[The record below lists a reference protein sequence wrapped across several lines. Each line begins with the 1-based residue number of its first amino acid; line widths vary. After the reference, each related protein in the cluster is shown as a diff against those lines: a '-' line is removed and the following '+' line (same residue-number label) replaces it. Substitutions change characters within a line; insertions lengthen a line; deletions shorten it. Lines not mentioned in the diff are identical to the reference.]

1 MAGHA
6 RNGRRALSRIWRQL
20 WHYSGR
26 HRYIMVT
33 LPAVL
38 LLHVALDVYIPYL
51 IGDMMDYG
59 IYSADAAVITG
70 QGLRLALVGVAM
82 MLTGLT
88 LSRLIAVWSGGV
100 TENLRNALF
109 ARVHQLPLADTDT
122 YGTASILTRLS
133 TDMNYIRQGLG
144 LCHSLL
150 RSPLMV
156 SITVLVTVTVYPQVA
171 WIFLLGAGGLA
182 LVGALVVRFT
192 LRHYRRMFQCYD
204 DLNELLEE
212 NIAGQK
218 TVKAFARE
226 AEAEA
231 LFRQRAASLRR
242 ETMLAQGGAMLNEPM
257 LNTVMYACI
266 LLIILVSARSIVAG
280 DMQAGDFFCLIV
292 YATQILYQIAM
303 LTLII
308 VPILNSRVA
317 MDRVLDIINLAP
329 SMAEGGEDSAVLG
342 DYSLSLRDVSLSY
355 QAATTNRPPEEG
367 KGSFALQGISLDIR
381 PGEFLGI
388 IGASGAGKTSLVSL
402 LLRLYDSTSGQIL
415 LGGRDLRSFSLA
427 SLRRLMG
434 FVPQRSLLFTGT
446 IADNLRWGNEHAT
459 AEEIVKAATLA
470 GANDF
475 IMKLPQG
482 YDTQLSQGGL
492 TLSGGQRQRL
502 CIARA
507 LVKKPKLLILDDSL
521 SALDNATEAAVMQSL
536 RGLEGTT
543 VLLVSQRISSVRQAD
558 RILVLEEGRAAG
570 LGTHAELL
578 ATSSIYREI
587 YDTQRRTMA

>member
-1 MAGHA
+1 
-6 RNGRRALSRIWRQL
+6 LSRIWRQL
-20 WHYSGR
+20 WRYSGR
-26 HRYIMVT
+26 HRYIMLA

-38 LLHVALDVYIPYL
+38 LLHVTLDVYIPYL
-51 IGDMMDYG
+51 IGDMMDSGVY
-59 IYSADAAVITG
+59 ADDAAVVMG
-70 QGLRLALVGVAM
+70 QGLRLALVGAAM
-82 MLTGLT
+82 MLTGLA

-109 ARVHQLPLADTDT
+109 ARVHQLALADTDT
-122 YGTASILTRLS
+122 CGTASILTRLS
-133 TDMNYIRQGLG
+133 TDMNYIRKGLG
-144 LCHSLL
+144 MCHSLL

-156 SITVLVTVTVYPQVA
+156 TITVLVTLTAYPQAA

-192 LRHYRRMFQCYD
+192 LRHYRRMFHCYD

-226 AEAEA
+226 TEAEA

-266 LLIILVSARSIVAG
+266 LLIVLVSARSIVAG

-303 LTLII
+303 LTLIM
-308 VPILNSRVA
+308 VPILNAGVA
-317 MDRVLDIINLAP
+317 MDRVLGIINLP
-329 SMAEGGEDSAVLG
+329 SSMKDGEEEAGATEDA
-342 DYSLSLRDVSLSY
+342 SLSLRNASLSY
-355 QAATTNRPPEEG
+355 HAAGHSAPPEGG
-367 KGSFALQGISLDIR
+367 KGSFALQGINLDIR
-381 PGEFLGI
+381 PGEFVGI

-402 LLRLYDSTSGQIL
+402 LLRLYDATSGQIL
-415 LGGRDLRSFSLA
+415 LGGRDLRSLSLA

-446 IADNLRWGNEHAT
+446 IADNLRWGNERAT
-459 AEEIVKAATLA
+459 AEEIVRAAALA

-482 YDTQLSQGGL
+482 YETQLSQGGL

-507 LVKKPKLLILDDSL
+507 LVKKPKILILDDSL

-558 RILVLEEGRAAG
+558 RILVLDEGLAEG
-570 LGTHAELL
+570 LGTHEELL
-578 ATSSIYREI
+578 ENSRIYREI
-587 YDTQRRTMA
+587 YETQRRTMA

>member
-1 MAGHA
+1 M
-6 RNGRRALSRIWRQL
+6 SRIWRQL

-59 IYSADAAVITG
+59 IYSADASVITG
-70 QGLRLALVGVAM
+70 QGLRLALVGAAM
-82 MLTGLT
+82 MLTGLA
-88 LSRLIAVWSGGV
+88 LSRLIAIWSGGV

-144 LCHSLL
+144 MCHSLL

-156 SITVLVTVTVYPQVA
+156 TITVLVTVTVYPQVA

-204 DLNELLEE
+204 DLNELLKE

-266 LLIILVSARSIVAG
+266 LLIILVSSRSIVAG
-280 DMQAGDFFCLIV
+280 TMQAGDFFCLIV

-355 QAATTNRPPEEG
+355 QAAAPNRPPEEG
-367 KGSFALQGISLDIR
+367 KGSFALQSISLDIR

-402 LLRLYDSTSGQIL
+402 LLRLYDASSGQIL

-427 SLRRLMG
+427 SLRRLIG

-459 AEEIVKAATLA
+459 AEEIVRAATLA

-482 YDTQLSQGGL
+482 YETQLSQGGL

-521 SALDNATEAAVMQSL
+521 SALDNATEAAVMESL

-558 RILVLEEGRAAG
+558 RILVLDEGRAAG

-578 ATSSIYREI
+578 ANSSIYREI

>member
-1 MAGHA
+1 MLA
-6 RNGRRALSRIWRQL
+6 
-20 WHYSGR
+20 
-26 HRYIMVT
+26 

-38 LLHVALDVYIPYL
+38 LLHVTLDVCIPYL
-51 IGDMMDYG
+51 IGDMMDSGVYTD
-59 IYSADAAVITG
+59 DAAVVMV
-70 QGLRLALVGVAM
+70 QGLRLALVGAAM
-82 MLTGLT
+82 MLTGLA

-109 ARVHQLPLADTDT
+109 ARVHQLALADTDA
-122 YGTASILTRLS
+122 YGTATILTRLS
-133 TDMNYIRQGLG
+133 TDMNYIRKGLG
-144 LCHSLL
+144 MCHSLL

-156 SITVLVTVTVYPQVA
+156 TITVLVTVTVYPQVA

-182 LVGALVVRFT
+182 LVGTLVVRFT
-192 LRHYRRMFQCYD
+192 LRHYRRMFLCYD
-204 DLNELLEE
+204 GLNELLEE

-231 LFRQRAASLRR
+231 QFRQRAASLRR

-257 LNTVMYACI
+257 LNTVIYACI
-266 LLIILVSARSIVAG
+266 LLIVLVCARSIVAE
-280 DMQAGDFFCLIV
+280 DMLEGDFFCLIV
-292 YATQILYQIAM
+292 YASQILYQIAM
-303 LTLII
+303 LTLIM
-308 VPILNSRVA
+308 VPILNAGVA
-317 MDRVLDIINLAP
+317 MDRVLGIINLP
-329 SMAEGGEDSAVLG
+329 SSMKDGEEKAGATEDA
-342 DYSLSLRDVSLSY
+342 SLSLRNASLSY
-355 QAATTNRPPEEG
+355 HAAGHSAPPEGG
-367 KGSFALQGISLDIR
+367 KGSFALQGINLDIR
-381 PGEFLGI
+381 PGEFVGI

-402 LLRLYDSTSGQIL
+402 LLRLYDATSGQIL
-415 LGGRDLRSFSLA
+415 LGGRDLRSLSLA

-446 IADNLRWGNEHAT
+446 IADNLRWGNERAT
-459 AEEIVKAATLA
+459 AEEIVRAAALA

-475 IMKLPQG
+475 IMELPQG
-482 YDTQLSQGGL
+482 YETQLSQGGL

-507 LVKKPKLLILDDSL
+507 LVKKPKILILDDSL
-521 SALDNATEAAVMQSL
+521 SALDNATEAAVMESL
-536 RGLEGTT
+536 RRLEGTT

-558 RILVLEEGRAAG
+558 RILVLDEGRAAG

-578 ATSSIYREI
+578 ATSRIYREI

>member
-1 MAGHA
+1 
-6 RNGRRALSRIWRQL
+6 LSRIWRQL
-20 WHYSGR
+20 WRYSGR
-26 HRYIMVT
+26 HRYIMLA

-38 LLHVALDVYIPYL
+38 LLHVTLDVYIPYL
-51 IGDMMDYG
+51 IGDMMDSGVY
-59 IYSADAAVITG
+59 ADDAAVVMG
-70 QGLRLALVGVAM
+70 QGLRLALVGAAM
-82 MLTGLT
+82 MLTGLA

-109 ARVHQLPLADTDT
+109 ARVHQLALADTDT
-122 YGTASILTRLS
+122 CGTASILTRLS
-133 TDMNYIRQGLG
+133 TDMNYIRKGLG
-144 LCHSLL
+144 MCHSLL

-156 SITVLVTVTVYPQVA
+156 TITVLVTLTAYPQAA

-192 LRHYRRMFQCYD
+192 LRHYRRMFHCYD

-226 AEAEA
+226 TEAEA

-266 LLIILVSARSIVAG
+266 LLIVLVSARSIVAG

-303 LTLII
+303 LTLIM
-308 VPILNSRVA
+308 VPILNAGVA
-317 MDRVLDIINLAP
+317 MDRVLGIINLP
-329 SMAEGGEDSAVLG
+329 SSMKDGEEEAGATEDA
-342 DYSLSLRDVSLSY
+342 SLSLRNASLSY
-355 QAATTNRPPEEG
+355 HAAGHSAPPEGG
-367 KGSFALQGISLDIR
+367 KGSFALQGINLDIR
-381 PGEFLGI
+381 PGEFVGI

-402 LLRLYDSTSGQIL
+402 LLRLYDATSGQIL
-415 LGGRDLRSFSLA
+415 LGGRALRSLSLA

-446 IADNLRWGNEHAT
+446 IADNLRWGNERAT
-459 AEEIVKAATLA
+459 AEEIVRAAALA

-482 YDTQLSQGGL
+482 YETQLSQGGL

-507 LVKKPKLLILDDSL
+507 LVKKPKILILDDSL

-558 RILVLEEGRAAG
+558 RILVLDEGLAEG
-570 LGTHAELL
+570 LGTHEELL
-578 ATSSIYREI
+578 ENSRIYREI
-587 YDTQRRTMA
+587 YETQRRTMA

>member
-1 MAGHA
+1 M
-6 RNGRRALSRIWRQL
+6 SRIWRQL

-26 HRYIMVT
+26 HRYIIVT

-59 IYSADAAVITG
+59 IYSADASVITG

-82 MLTGLT
+82 MLTGLA

-204 DLNELLEE
+204 GLNELLEE

-231 LFRQRAASLRR
+231 LFRQRAVSLRR

-280 DMQAGDFFCLIV
+280 TMQAGDFFCLIV

-317 MDRVLDIINLAP
+317 MERVLDIINHP
-329 SMAEGGEDSAVLG
+329 TSMADGTEDAG
-342 DYSLSLRDVSLSY
+342 AAEDASLSLRHVSLSCH
-355 QAATTNRPPEEG
+355 AAASGTAPEDG
-367 KGSFALQGISLDIR
+367 KGSFALQGINLDIR

-402 LLRLYDSTSGQIL
+402 LLRLYDATSGQIL

-459 AEEIVKAATLA
+459 AEEIVRAATLA

-482 YDTQLSQGGL
+482 YETQLSQGGL

-507 LVKKPKLLILDDSL
+507 LVKKPKILILDDSL
-521 SALDNATEAAVMQSL
+521 SALDNATEAAVMESL

-558 RILVLEEGRAAG
+558 RILVMDEGRAAG
-570 LGTHAELL
+570 LGTHEELL

-587 YDTQRRTMA
+587 YETQRRIMA

>member
-1 MAGHA
+1 M
-6 RNGRRALSRIWRQL
+6 WRQL

-26 HRYIMVT
+26 HRYIMLA

-51 IGDMMDYG
+51 IGDMMN
-59 IYSADAAVITG
+59 SEVFTEDAAVILS
-70 QGLRLALVGVAM
+70 QGLRLALVGAAM

-109 ARVHQLPLADTDT
+109 ARVHQLALADTDA
-122 YGTASILTRLS
+122 YGTATILTRLS
-133 TDMNYIRQGLG
+133 TDMNYIRKGLG
-144 LCHSLL
+144 MCHSLL

-156 SITVLVTVTVYPQVA
+156 TITVLVTVTVYPQVA

-182 LVGALVVRFT
+182 LVGTLVVRFT
-192 LRHYRRMFQCYD
+192 LRHYRRMFLCYD
-204 DLNELLEE
+204 GLNELLEE

-231 LFRQRAASLRR
+231 QFRQRAASLRR

-266 LLIILVSARSIVAG
+266 LLIVLVCARSIVAE
-280 DMQAGDFFCLIV
+280 DMLEGDFFCLIV
-292 YATQILYQIAM
+292 YASQILYQIAM
-303 LTLII
+303 LTLIM
-308 VPILNSRVA
+308 VPILNAGVA
-317 MDRVLDIINLAP
+317 MNRVLDIINLAP
-329 SMAEGGEDSAVLG
+329 SMAEGAEDSDILE
-342 DYSLSLRDVSLSY
+342 DYALSLREVSLSY
-355 QAATTNRPPEEG
+355 HAAGSSTPPGEG
-367 KGSFALQGISLDIR
+367 GFALQGINLDIP
-381 PGEFLGI
+381 PGEFVGI

-402 LLRLYDSTSGQIL
+402 LLRLYDATSGQIL
-415 LGGRDLRSFSLA
+415 LGGIDLRSFSLA
-427 SLRRLMG
+427 SLRRLIG

-459 AEEIVKAATLA
+459 PEEIVKAAALA

-475 IMKLPQG
+475 IMQLPQG
-482 YDTQLSQGGL
+482 YETQLSQGGL

-507 LVKKPKLLILDDSL
+507 LIKKPKILILDDSL

-536 RGLEGTT
+536 RELEGTT

-558 RILVLEEGRAAG
+558 RILVLDEGRAEG
-570 LGTHAELL
+570 LGTHEELL
-578 ATSSIYREI
+578 ENSRIYREI
-587 YDTQRRTMA
+587 YETQRRTMA

>member
-1 MAGHA
+1 M
-6 RNGRRALSRIWRQL
+6 SRMWRQL

-26 HRYIMVT
+26 HRYIMLA

-51 IGDMMDYG
+51 IGDMMN
-59 IYSADAAVITG
+59 SEVFTEDAAVILS
-70 QGLRLALVGVAM
+70 QGLRLALVGAAM

-109 ARVHQLPLADTDT
+109 ARVHQLALADTDA
-122 YGTASILTRLS
+122 YGTATILTRLS
-133 TDMNYIRQGLG
+133 TDMNYIRKGLG
-144 LCHSLL
+144 MCHSLL

-156 SITVLVTVTVYPQVA
+156 TITVLVTVTVYPQVA

-182 LVGALVVRFT
+182 LVGTLVVRFT
-192 LRHYRRMFQCYD
+192 LRHYRRMFLCYD
-204 DLNELLEE
+204 GLNELLEE

-231 LFRQRAASLRR
+231 QFRQRAASLRR

-266 LLIILVSARSIVAG
+266 LLIVLVCARSIVAE
-280 DMQAGDFFCLIV
+280 DMLEGDFFCLIV
-292 YATQILYQIAM
+292 YASQILYQIAM
-303 LTLII
+303 LTLIM
-308 VPILNSRVA
+308 VPILNAGVA
-317 MDRVLDIINLAP
+317 MNLVLGIINLAP
-329 SMAEGGEDSAVLG
+329 SMAEGAEDSDVWG
-342 DYSLSLRDVSLSY
+342 DYSLSLREVSLSY
-355 QAATTNRPPEEG
+355 HAAGSSTPPGEG
-367 KGSFALQGISLDIR
+367 GFALQGINLDIP
-381 PGEFLGI
+381 PGEFVGI

-402 LLRLYDSTSGQIL
+402 LLRLYDATSGQIL
-415 LGGRDLRSFSLA
+415 LGGRELRSFSLA
-427 SLRRLMG
+427 SLRRLIG

-459 AEEIVKAATLA
+459 AEEIVRATALA

-475 IMKLPQG
+475 IMQLPQG
-482 YDTQLSQGGL
+482 YETQLSQGGL

-507 LVKKPKLLILDDSL
+507 LIKRPKLLILDDSL
-521 SALDNATEAAVMQSL
+521 SALDNATEAAVVQSL
-536 RGLEGTT
+536 RELEGTT
-543 VLLVSQRISSVRQAD
+543 VLLVSQRISSVRRAD
-558 RILVLEEGRAAG
+558 RILVLDEGRAEG
-570 LGTHAELL
+570 LGTHEELL
-578 ATSSIYREI
+578 ASSRIYREI
-587 YDTQRRTMA
+587 YETQRRTMA

>member
-1 MAGHA
+1 MLA
-6 RNGRRALSRIWRQL
+6 
-20 WHYSGR
+20 
-26 HRYIMVT
+26 

-51 IGDMMDYG
+51 IGDMMDSG
-59 IYSADAAVITG
+59 IYAEDAAVILR
-70 QGLRLALVGVAM
+70 QGLRLALVGAAM
-82 MLTGLT
+82 MLTGLA

-109 ARVHQLPLADTDT
+109 ARVHQLALTDTDT
-122 YGTASILTRLS
+122 CGTAAILTRLS
-133 TDMNYIRQGLG
+133 TDMNYIRKGLG
-144 LCHSLL
+144 MGHSLL

-156 SITVLVTVTVYPQVA
+156 TITVLVTVTVYPQAA

-192 LRHYRRMFQCYD
+192 MRHYRRMFLCYD
-204 DLNELLEE
+204 ALNEMLEE
-212 NIAGQK
+212 NITGQK

-231 LFRQRAASLRR
+231 LFRQRAASLRL

-257 LNTVMYACI
+257 LNLVMYACI
-266 LLIILVSARSIVAG
+266 LLIVLVSARSIVAG

-303 LTLII
+303 LTLIM
-308 VPILNSRVA
+308 VPILNAGVA
-317 MDRVLDIINLAP
+317 MGRVFGIINLAP
-329 SMAEGGEDSAVLG
+329 SMADGAEDSSIWE
-342 DYSLSLRDVSLSY
+342 DYSISLRDVSLSY
-355 QAATTNRPPEEG
+355 HPGDSSTPPGEG
-367 KGSFALQGISLDIR
+367 KGSFALQGINLDIR
-381 PGEFLGI
+381 PGEFVGI

-402 LLRLYDSTSGQIL
+402 LLRLYDATYGQIL
-415 LGGRDLRSFSLA
+415 LGGRDLRSLSLA

-434 FVPQRSLLFTGT
+434 FVPQRSLLFAGT

-459 AEEIVKAATLA
+459 AEEIVQAATLA

-482 YDTQLSQGGL
+482 YATQISQGGL

-507 LVKKPKLLILDDSL
+507 LIREPKLLILDDSL

-536 RGLEGTT
+536 KELEGTT
-543 VLLVSQRISSVRQAD
+543 VLLVSQRISSVRRAD
-558 RILVLEEGRAAG
+558 RILVLDEGRAEG
-570 LGTHAELL
+570 LGTHEELL
-578 ATSSIYREI
+578 TSSRIYREI
-587 YDTQRRTMA
+587 YETQRRTMA